1 MPKGWEDLIQNVKSV
16 SITAWRNSEHLQSI
30 SLERECE
37 HRSLQR
43 NASRLQCLFAS
54 RPSPIFLME
63 RGVFVLFFIPLLPPP
78 DSVSLCIWMP
88 QTICTSLLFCPFRSA
103 QATCL
108 LFSIHGFASTLLA
121 ECHRFFLKGSWSA
134 QLLVFCVAR
143 VTWSDRS
150 SWLASCWIANLLGI
164 LSEANK
170 K

>member
-1 MPKGWEDLIQNVKSV
+1 MWRVFQLQHGETPSTCNPSLSRGSV
-16 SITAWRNSEHLQSI
+16 STEAYREMHQGCSVCLLHALLPSSWWKGE
-30 SLERECE
+30 SLCC
-37 HRSLQR
+37 
-43 NASRLQCLFAS
+43 N
-54 RPSPIFLME
+54 
-63 RGVFVLFFIPLLPPP
+63 FIPPPPPP

-121 ECHRFFLKGSWSA
+121 ECYHFFLKGSWSA

-164 LSEANK
+164 LSEANQK
-170 K
+170 